1 MDWVGFDLNNI
12 KQNMSWTFKKK
23 KKKKKTTNIMHP
35 MGFEPVTITCKHE
48 DSTTKLG
55 ENLLHVFY
63 IGFFYR
69 NLWLEICH

>member
-1 MDWVGFDLNNI
+1 MDWVGFGLNNI

-23 KKKKKTTNIMHP
+23 KKKTNRMHP

-55 ENLLHVFY
+55 VN
-63 IGFFYR
+63 
-69 NLWLEICH
+69 